1 MPVDADDSFDPDDA
15 VNIRTWLIQVIVW
28 CMCTLLAKILV
39 FFFQF
44 AYHKSLVAWGDA
56 ILSVFH
62 GHPNIELVI
71 VMIIVPVTMNSLMF
85 WVQDAFLK
93 GDKHLDARRAM
104 QEAMKRKI
112 RMEMREKM
120 YNMGKGNAEVEA
132 AREQLEQEE
141 SEDEFGNVV
150 IKKRINRQIE
160 EGVYNMDNDEFVP
173 IGEAGP
179 KYRKS
184 SIVEMHNDLDK
195 VDEDEFDRIIE

>member
-15 VNIRTWLIQVIVW
+15 VNIRMWLIQVIVW

-104 QEAMKRKI
+104 QEAMKRKQ
-112 RMEMREKM
+112 RLEMRERM

-179 KYRKS
+179 RYRKS